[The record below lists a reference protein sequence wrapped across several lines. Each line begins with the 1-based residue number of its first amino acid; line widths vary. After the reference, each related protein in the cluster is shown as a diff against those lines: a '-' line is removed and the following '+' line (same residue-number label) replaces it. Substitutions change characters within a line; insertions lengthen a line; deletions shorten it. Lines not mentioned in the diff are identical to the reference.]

1 MKTLK
6 EIRSRFTIP
15 GWLFVAVML
24 FFDELM
30 LHIWSNESI
39 TTQRLMVVLALALGF
54 GCLVAFITSLF
65 PAKGGKWIAVG
76 VSFLFAVL
84 TIVEYFINDYFHNFM
99 PFSMIAAGAEGVA
112 GTFMGVVWELIYTH
126 IPHILLLVVPIIL
139 YAIFAGPGKC
149 GWKLRTALAA
159 VTVVMYVIAALIIN
173 SISGYAAGLT
183 TTYEF
188 DSAVRAFGLNIAFPL
203 DLLRGSTDIGNETDF
218 EIPAPVVTE
227 APTEAPAETTDF
239 PQETVAETEPPVVY
253 EPHAYDIDFAALA
266 EEEKKSDI
274 ASLHAY
280 VASQTAAMENEYTGL
295 FEGKNLILIT
305 AEAFT
310 KQVIDPELTPTL
322 YRMATE
328 GIQFTDYY
336 QPVWGAGTTGG
347 EFTNVVGLS
356 PSGGSCMLEATEQDL
371 FLTMGNQLQKLGYV
385 SAAYHNND
393 YMYYS
398 RHLTHELLGYD
409 EYIGYGNGI
418 EEYVT
423 AQWPESDEEMFM
435 GSIPQWLES
444 DEPFSLYYMTV
455 SGHSNYWYQNN
466 AMARKHWDKVADM
479 DASDAIK
486 GYIACNLD
494 LEAAMTYLVEA
505 LEEAGIADDTV
516 VVIAPDHYPYGL
528 DSYFLCE
535 LYDSSDISRFI
546 RDSNALIIWSGCLE
560 DMDIV
565 VDDPVYS
572 LDILPTLSNL
582 FGVEYDSRLLPGR
595 DVFSE
600 TAPLVFWHDYSW
612 ITDKG
617 SYNSSTYVF
626 TPNEGVE
633 VPEDYVD
640 TIAAMVRNKIKY
652 SRAVQYNDYFDVI
665 ADLLE
670 GQSDQIE
677 ATESPGVG

>member
-1 MKTLK
+1 METLK
-6 EIRSRFTIP
+6 KIQNRITIP
-15 GWLFVAVML
+15 GWLFAAVMVV
-24 FFDELM
+24 FGELM
-30 LHIWSNESI
+30 LHIWTNSSI
-39 TTQRLMVVLALALGF
+39 TFSRLGVVLILALGF
-54 GCLVAFITSLF
+54 GGALALIISLF
-65 PAKGGKWIAVG
+65 PAKIGKWISVG
-76 VSFLFAVL
+76 ATLIF
-84 TIVEYFINDYFHNFM
+84 TILIFVEYFINEAFQNFM
-99 PFSMIAAGAEGVA
+99 PFSMMVAGAEGVA
-112 GTFMGVVWELIYTH
+112 GTFMDQVIDLIVGH
-126 IPHILLLVVPIIL
+126 IPHILLLVVPIVF
-139 YAIFAGPGKC
+139 YALFAGPGKTC
-149 GWKLRTALAA
+149 WKLRCILAGCTAA
-159 VTVVMYVIAALIIN
+159 VYVLAFVIIN
-173 SISGYAAGLT
+173 CIPGYAEGLT
-183 TTYEF
+183 TAYEF
-188 DSAVRAFGLNIAFPL
+188 DSAMRSFGMNVALPL
-203 DLLRGSTDIGNETDF
+203 DTLRGSTDMGNDTDF
-218 EIPAPVVTE
+218 EISEIPTA
-227 APTEAPAETTDF
+227 APTEASVSSEATEETAA
-239 PQETVAETEPPVVY
+239 PTEPPVVY
-253 EPHAYDIDFAALA
+253 EPHAYDLDFAALA
-266 EEEKKSDI
+266 ESEKNSDI

-280 VASQTAAMENEYTGL
+280 VASQPAAMENEYTGL

-305 AEAFT
+305 AEAFS
-310 KQVIDPELTPTL
+310 KQVIDPERTPTL

-328 GIQFTDYY
+328 GIHFTDYY

-356 PSGGSCMLEATEQDL
+356 PAGGSCMLETTEQDL

-418 EEYVT
+418 EEYVS

-435 GSIPQWLES
+435 GSMPQWLES
-444 DEPFSLYYMTV
+444 DKPFSLYYMTV

-466 AMARKHWDKVADM
+466 AMSRKHWDKVEDM
-479 DASDAIK
+479 KASDAIK

-494 LEAAMTYLVEA
+494 LEAAMTYLVGA

-528 DSYFLCE
+528 DAHFLVE
-535 LYDSSDISRFI
+535 LYDSPDISRFV
-546 RDSNALIIWSGCLE
+546 RDSTALIIWSGCLE

-565 VDDPVYS
+565 VDDPTYS

-600 TAPLVFWHDYSW
+600 TAPLVLWHDYSW

-617 SYNSSTYVF
+617 SYNSSTRVF

-633 VPEDYVD
+633 VEEGYVD
-640 TIAAMVRNKIKY
+640 AIAATIRNKIKY
-652 SRAVQYNDYFDVI
+652 SRAVQYNDYFDVV
-665 ADLLE
+665 ANLLSPVTE
-670 GQSDQIE
+670 DAQS
-677 ATESPGVG
+677 VG